1 MYERTVSSSTAP
13 QSDAADRDDAAV
25 TDWYRLSVEDAAAR
39 LGTAPV
45 SGLTESDARKRL
57 DQYGPNE
64 VADRG
69 GRSAWRVLLAQFTGV
84 LTLVLFAAAVLSVFL
99 GDLLDAGA
107 ILAIVV
113 LNAALG
119 FFQEHRAEQSMAAL
133 KRMAAPLVRVRRD
146 RQVAEI
152 PARALVPGD
161 VVLLESGNVVPA
173 DARLLRSSTL
183 RVQEAAL
190 TGESEAVEKD
200 AGLVF
205 ATARA
210 LGDRRNMVYSGT
222 VVSYGH
228 GEAIVTATGMATE
241 LGKIAGLLQSVKQEQ
256 TPLQKRLDQL
266 GRQLASAALVLVV
279 VVFALGVARGEPWQ
293 EMMLVAVSLAVA
305 AIPEALTAVVTIA
318 LSLGA
323 QRMLKRRALIRQ
335 LSAVETLG
343 SVQVICSDKTGTLT
357 QNRMTVTALDMA
369 AGRVQF
375 AQRPERTGL
384 CLAVTDPAPRDA
396 TVTAEPRP
404 PPDRWSPL
412 QRRHAAARRERAG
425 SVSRHRRSYRGS
437 AGRGGSVRRHPPGRP
452 PPRLSEGSG
461 AAFRFG
467 AQAHDDGA

>member
-1 MYERTVSSSTAP
+1 MTRRPPTGTGFRRMRPPVSEA
-13 QSDAADRDDAAV
+13 
-25 TDWYRLSVEDAAAR
+25 
-39 LGTAPV
+39 APV
-45 SGLTESDARKRL
+45 SGLTDSEARKRL
-57 DQYGPNE
+57 DRYGPNV

-69 GRSAWRVLLAQFTGV
+69 GRSAWRALLAQFTGV

-133 KRMAAPLVRVRRD
+133 KRMAAPVVRVRRD
-146 RQVAEI
+146 GRVQEI
-152 PARALVPGD
+152 SARALVPGD
-161 VVLLESGNVVPA
+161 VVLLETGNVVPA
-173 DARLLRSSTL
+173 DARLLQGTTL

-205 ATARA
+205 ETARA

-228 GEAIVTATGMATE
+228 GEGIVTATGMATE
-241 LGKIAGLLQSVKQEQ
+241 LGKVADLLQSVEQEQ

-266 GRQLASAALVLVV
+266 GRQLAAAALVLVI
-279 VVFALGVARGEPWQ
+279 VVFALGVLRGEPWR
-293 EMMLVAVSLAVA
+293 EMLLVAVSLAVA

-323 QRMLKRRALIRQ
+323 QRMLKRRALIRR
-335 LSAVETLG
+335 LPAVETLG

-375 AQRPERTGL
+375 AQRPERSGL
-384 CLAVTDPAPRDA
+384 CLAVTEAAPGDRA
-396 TVTAEPRP
+396 GAAEPRP
-404 PPDRWSPL
+404 AADRRSPL
-412 QRRHAAARRERAG
+412 QRRRAPARR
-425 SVSRHRRSYRGS
+425 
-437 AGRGGSVRRHPPGRP
+437 GRGGQRIARSAIPPKERWWWRRLASASSRTTSTGP
-452 PPRLSEGSG
+452 
-461 AAFRFG
+461 FRESRSCRSTRC
-467 AQAHDDGA
+467 ASA